1 MKAHALT
8 TAMHYNVDRAGH
20 VVFGVVETTAEAV
33 RASLMDECRLRGLT
47 GGSRTGG
54 VELVAGTA
62 RTTVVCVAA
71 GPFLV
76 ALRKRH
82 PAAPGP

>member
-8 TAMHYNVDRAGH
+8 VAVHYNVDRAGH
-20 VVFGVVETTAEAV
+20 VVFGVVETAAEAV
-33 RASLMDECRLRGLT
+33 RASLMDEGRLRGVT

-54 VELVAGTA
+54 VELVTAAAGATI
-62 RTTVVCVAA
+62 VCVAA

-76 ALRKRH
+76 A
-82 PAAPGP
+82 

>member
-8 TAMHYNVDRAGH
+8 VAMHYNVDLARH
-20 VVFGVVETTAEAV
+20 VVFAIVETAAEAV

-47 GGSRTGG
+47 GGGRTSG
-54 VELVAGTA
+54 VELVTA
-62 RTTVVCVAA
+62 AARATVVCVAA

-76 ALRKRH
+76 A
-82 PAAPGP
+82 